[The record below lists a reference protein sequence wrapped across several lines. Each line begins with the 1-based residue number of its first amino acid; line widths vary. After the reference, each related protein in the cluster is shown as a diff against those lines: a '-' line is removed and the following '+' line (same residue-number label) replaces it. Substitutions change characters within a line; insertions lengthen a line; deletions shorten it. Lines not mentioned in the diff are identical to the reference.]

1 MSADVNKPVTDTS
14 PAPGP
19 GPETAATAPED
30 EIPKPSAPP
39 APVGANFFEPLQR
52 NPIYNSIKEVL
63 MWRNLVKSA
72 IAFVVVNTIFLLVL
86 KGGYSFLTLTCY
98 ALLVVE
104 TACFAYAYGTIAY
117 GKFVLKKDLENPLA
131 GKVVITLPRESF
143 TNAAA
148 MLADFT
154 NAAMTVMANAFCFKN
169 IGVSVGCAFGLL
181 FCSWLGKKVRLTTLV
196 YAAALVLFVW
206 PRLYHEQHAL
216 IDKYVGMAHQAVIVQ
231 VQRLWNMIKEKLP
244 AKVGPFKLKD
254 A

>member
-1 MSADVNKPVTDTS
+1 MSADESKPVVTETS
-14 PAPGP
+14 PT
-19 GPETAATAPED
+19 PEPEAAAAVVEHET
-30 EIPKPSAPP
+30 PKPSAPSVP
-39 APVGANFFEPLQR
+39 AGATFFEPLQQ
-52 NPIYNSIKEVL
+52 NPLYNSIKEVL

-72 IAFVVVNTIFLLVL
+72 VAFVVINTIFLLVL

-131 GKVVITLPRESF
+131 GKVVVTLPRESF
-143 TNAAA
+143 TNAAT

-154 NAAMTVMANAFCFKN
+154 NAAMTVITNAFCFKN

-196 YAAALVLFVW
+196 YTAALVLFVW

-216 IDKYVGMAHQAVIVQ
+216 IDKYVGMAHQAVVFQ

-244 AKVGPFKLKD
+244 AKVGPIKLKD